1 MSTDPTTQGYEAD
14 PADVEA
20 LLDTAISDAL
30 AEPDPLIRYTLLTKD
45 LVLYEAL
52 VGRIAQ
58 ERYRTVA
65 AMSSPGGMSY
75 AAIGDALGMS
85 RSRAQQLVERGR
97 ILPAR

>member
-1 MSTDPTTQGYEAD
+1 MTDTTTQGYEAD

-30 AEPDPLIRYTLLTKD
+30 EEPDPLIRYTLLTKD

-65 AMSSPGGMSY
+65 VMSSPGGMSY
-75 AAIGDALGMS
+75 GQIGEALGMS

-97 ILPAR
+97 ALPEQ